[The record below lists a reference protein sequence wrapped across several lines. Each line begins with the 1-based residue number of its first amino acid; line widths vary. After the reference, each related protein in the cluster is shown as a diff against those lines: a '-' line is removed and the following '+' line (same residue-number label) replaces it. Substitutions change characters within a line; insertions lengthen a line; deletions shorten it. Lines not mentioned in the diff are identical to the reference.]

1 MTLRLSQR
9 VQRVSL
15 SPNAAAK
22 ARANDLRGEGRDVL
36 DLTTGE
42 PDFDTPAHIKAAA
55 WAAIQAG
62 DTKYTATPGVR
73 ALRAA
78 VVAKLERE
86 NQLRYTL
93 PEVVIANGAK
103 QVIFNAFAATLDE
116 GDEVIVPVPC
126 WPTFPDA
133 VRFNGGVPRLLEC
146 SLEQGCKLLP
156 QQLEA
161 AIGPRTRWLI
171 LNSPG
176 NPSGALYSD
185 AELSALAEVLRRYP
199 HVWVLLDELYEH
211 IRFDGAPPR
220 SVLNLAPD
228 LQARALLVGG
238 VSKTY
243 AMTGWRIGFGAG
255 PHALAQAMTVVQSQ
269 AASGA
274 SSVSQAAALAAFEGG
289 LGFLPAQ
296 VAAYRERRDLL
307 VEALSEVPGL
317 EVLVPQGGFF
327 VFVRCAGLL
336 GRYRPDGLRIDT
348 DADLAAWLLEQG
360 VAAIAGSAY
369 GLSPWL
375 RFSIATATGTVAQ
388 AGPRIAAACA
398 LLRDGDADEGRP

>member
-1 MTLRLSQR
+1 MSLRLSQR
-9 VQRVSL
+9 VQRVDL

-22 ARANDLRGEGRDVL
+22 ARANELRGSGHDIL

-62 DTKYTATPGVR
+62 ATKYTATPGVK
-73 ALRAA
+73 ALREA
-78 VVAKLERE
+78 VLAKLARE
-86 NQLRYTL
+86 NQLQYSL

-103 QVIFNAFAATLDE
+103 QVIFNAFAATLDD
-116 GDEVIVPVPC
+116 GDEVIVPVPY

-133 VRFNGGVPRLLEC
+133 VRFNGGLPKLLEC
-146 SLEQGCKLLP
+146 PLEQGCKLLP
-156 QQLEA
+156 KQLEA

-185 AELSALAEVLRRYP
+185 AELAALAAVLRRHP
-199 HVWVLLDELYEH
+199 QVWVLLDELYEH
-211 IRFDGAPPR
+211 IRFDGGQPR
-220 SVLNLAPD
+220 NLLNIAPD
-228 LQARALLVGG
+228 LQGRTLLVGG

-243 AMTGWRIGFGAG
+243 AMTGWRIGFGAA
-255 PHALAQAMTVVQSQ
+255 PAALAKAMAVVQSQ

-289 LGFLPAQ
+289 LGFLAEHL
-296 VAAYRERRDLL
+296 AAYRERRDLL
-307 VEALSEVPGL
+307 VGALLGVPGL
-317 EVLVPQGGFF
+317 EVLQPQGGFF
-327 VFVRCAGLL
+327 VFVRCAGLI
-336 GRYRPDGLRIDT
+336 GRYRPDGQRIDS
-348 DADLAAWLLEQG
+348 DADLVAWLLEQG

-375 RFSIATATGTVAQ
+375 RFSIATETAAVAQ
-388 AGPRIAAACA
+388 AGPRVAAACA
-398 LLRDGDADEGRP
+398 LLAEAQP